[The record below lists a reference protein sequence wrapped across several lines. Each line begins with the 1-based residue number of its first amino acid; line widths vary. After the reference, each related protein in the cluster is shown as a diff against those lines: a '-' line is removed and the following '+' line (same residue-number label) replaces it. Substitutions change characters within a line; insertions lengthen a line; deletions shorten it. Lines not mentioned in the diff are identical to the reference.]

1 MLDDDNFLSGAGIAF
16 ALSMEGAMKT
26 SLDANKGTGTGA
38 QCQQVRPVKPAVRT
52 ICRSLGVRRLTW
64 LLAAVFFVGGCSS
77 GQDIAAAEGQ
87 ISRFRQLMATQEFG
101 RIYAEAADELRKTAT
116 EQDMVALLAA
126 VDRKL
131 GAVKDAEKNGWNVN
145 FQTSGTFVTL
155 GFKTQFEHGRGVETF
170 VYRIADGR
178 ALLAGYHIN
187 SNALITN

>member
-1 MLDDDNFLSGAGIAF
+1 
-16 ALSMEGAMKT
+16 
-26 SLDANKGTGTGA
+26 
-38 QCQQVRPVKPAVRT
+38 
-52 ICRSLGVRRLTW
+52 
-64 LLAAVFFVGGCSS
+64 
-77 GQDIAAAEGQ
+77 
-87 ISRFRQLMATQEFG
+87 
-101 RIYAEAADELRKTAT
+101 
-116 EQDMVALLAA
+116 MVALLAA